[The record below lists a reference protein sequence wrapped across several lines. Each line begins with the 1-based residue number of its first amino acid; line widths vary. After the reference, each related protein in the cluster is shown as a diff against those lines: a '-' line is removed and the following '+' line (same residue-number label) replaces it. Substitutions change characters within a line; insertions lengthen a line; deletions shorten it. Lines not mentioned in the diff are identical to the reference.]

1 MNVRHFALAQ
11 TTTIFFCLIKL
22 NRFKKPQEDN
32 PLNDKREAEFK
43 FEWQKNAPREKYL
56 KGQTEGVTDQ
66 PFGIA
71 VKNVKCLKVRYL
83 LKY

>member
-1 MNVRHFALAQ
+1 MTPIIIAKCKIQN
-11 TTTIFFCLIKL
+11 
-22 NRFKKPQEDN
+22 EDN
-32 PLNDKREAEFK
+32 PLEDKKEENFK

-71 VKNVKCLKVRYL
+71 VKNVKCLKAQFQIFCG
-83 LKY
+83 KMANF

>member
-1 MNVRHFALAQ
+1 MNL
-11 TTTIFFCLIKL
+11 L
-22 NRFKKPQEDN
+22 KKQQDDN
-32 PLNDKREAEFK
+32 PLDDKREADFK

-71 VKNVKCLKVRYL
+71 VKNVKCLKVYNFSILENSNESYRDE
-83 LKY
+83 KWQIIKANF